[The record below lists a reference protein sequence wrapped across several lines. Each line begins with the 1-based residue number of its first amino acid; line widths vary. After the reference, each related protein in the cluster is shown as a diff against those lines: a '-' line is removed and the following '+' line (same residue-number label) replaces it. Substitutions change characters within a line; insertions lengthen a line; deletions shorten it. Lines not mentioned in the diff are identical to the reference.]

1 MKKLLGIHKWKF
13 LPFPPTFGHIKYM
26 HARVNINSTHI
37 YPTPTSCRDHAGW
50 HRTISHVL
58 ALGDPPLKLA
68 VIMQW
73 RYPINNMLGKERR
86 KHWTVWGSERR
97 HHKGVNV
104 GGFSEPH
111 DPSDMEVRAGWWV
124 GSLWVSY
131 LCLNQVN
138 SISVCFIYWYIKWKD
153 LQKKKTLLLLK
164 NKKSENP
171 LSPTLSFYH
180 IRNWDSERLGLL
192 FRTVTGYVH

>member
-1 MKKLLGIHKWKF
+1 MKNLLGIHKWKF
-13 LPFPPTFGHIKYM
+13 LPFPPTFGHTKYM

-58 ALGDPPLKLA
+58 ALGGPPLKLA

-73 RYPINNMLGKERR
+73 RYPINNMLGKERW

-124 GSLWVSY
+124 GSPV
-131 LCLNQVN
+131 
-138 SISVCFIYWYIKWKD
+138 
-153 LQKKKTLLLLK
+153 
-164 NKKSENP
+164 
-171 LSPTLSFYH
+171 
-180 IRNWDSERLGLL
+180 GLL
-192 FRTVTGYVH
+192 PLPQPGQLHFHPFHILVYQMKRSSEKKDSTLIKK